1 MQAYLIEDVRA
12 LSDLFKVGAGPKN
25 HKDNQFVVYR
35 VRHPEFQAR
44 RALVITGIHKSQ
56 LAQPIPATV
65 GKSIDVESK
74 DGELFLLEGK
84 KQHPFEVFTVA
95 SSNTLGELIEPVAWR
110 SEAEH
115 DLPIV
120 FWLHDPAL
128 MPDLVRR
135 SLYLNNDR
143 VQLATVDDAAGE
155 QSMLIRIEAPSYYLI
170 AWSQEQGASKIELFY
185 PMAESPGLFVQWG
198 CEHPLADVWKRSWDE
213 RKDGWIFFPATAARR
228 AVPRPEWQ
236 SLYEVV
242 DFALDVHDADAWKAG
257 AAQAA
262 RFQVPLLLTPRHE
275 PAPIELVLLHADER
289 PAIERYLALAN
300 DEDLDRLEISAQR
313 DAEDHIWF
321 FIREK
326 HRGDGALL
334 LEFGGRGFARYKG
347 FDNLYLPVEL
357 VLEPQVRRDQY
368 RVLFG
373 LDGGSLTF
381 VVPGRTAAE
390 PTRRV
395 RVPRSSFEPLAHF
408 VDHIVHFDRAAME
421 AILADSVFDL
431 GPYLRA
437 PSMPGVRQ
445 KEREERDPKRTND
458 ATEQDRQDAKLAASR
473 QRRARV
479 VSDTAPRGQ
488 EMAAVISATRE
499 ETPGE
504 LELLETQIER
514 EIIRHRGRAELWGDL
529 LTIKERREK
538 WLEATMCA
546 VEGMW
551 QAAFPDEEP
560 DAQAEQDALE
570 IQVEL
575 RDGLIQAVQRGGGQ
589 PADLAIVSQLFGQL
603 QGPSTPQQLAHLMQ
617 SAGQLRGV
625 EATLSKKIRWLAW
638 REILR
643 RTGDV
648 RTQEEVREA
657 ILTALHTQGLTQQDM
672 PVFLRERIL
681 KDPELELDEDV
692 EAGGADTSYLVQNV
706 EVIEQTLSN
715 LRTVKIREASFASL
729 SRIYA
734 QMGLHARS
742 RDMIERALSAM
753 NTSLGTLMGDSTA
766 NKPWHTRIVDFFL
779 ARPQGAQDAKS
790 RPERWHVWVALNA
803 WLVFQRVEPA
813 RAEQAKQVYEVMFQR
828 LAGYE
833 QEEIKRARESLEKR
847 IGQSNVAE
855 FLAADS
861 RSFFSS
867 RELPDEMSR
876 VVRELGKAQPKREA
890 QVNDLVLR
898 GIELA
903 KRELNAASSPS
914 LETVSRLI
922 LEMVEVLRK
931 LKWERENRPVEQ
943 FEEFVRALPA
953 EPATKEASRL
963 YFAVLHC
970 AAARAMMDLGREKD
984 AMVMLTRTLRWV
996 AKDYMQVL
1004 DFVDLVKKEVLL
1016 AVELSPRNQRTDAL
1030 RTLMQALV
1038 EQERLEIGEDKDR
1051 PGQGFE
1057 LPFQAYEII
1066 QMIDHTLEAAIS
1078 NEKLVLRRLR
1088 DFEEREEARIRY
1100 WVQRDQ
1106 PATLGT

>member
-12 LSDLFKVGAGPKN
+12 LSDLFKVGAGPTKQ
-25 HKDNQFVVYR
+25 KDGHFVVYR

-44 RALVITGIHKSQ
+44 RALIITGITKAQ
-56 LAQPIPATV
+56 LAQPIPPTV
-65 GKSIDVESK
+65 GRSIEVEARE
-74 DGELFLLEGK
+74 GELFLLEGK
-84 KQHPFEVFTVA
+84 KQHALEVFAVD
-95 SSNTLGELIEPVAWR
+95 SSEALGQLIEPVAWR
-110 SEAEH
+110 QEAEH
-115 DLPIV
+115 DVPIV
-120 FWLHDPAL
+120 FWLHDPSL
-128 MPDLVRR
+128 MPELVRR

-143 VQLATVDDAAGE
+143 VQLATIATLGG
-155 QSMLIRIEAPSYYLI
+155 QSAMLVRIEAPSYYLI
-170 AWSQEQGASKIELFY
+170 AWSQERGQGAVELFF
-185 PMAESPGLFVQWG
+185 PMADTPGLFVQWG
-198 CEHPLADVWKRSWDE
+198 YEHPLADVWKRSWDE
-213 RKDGWIFFPATAARR
+213 RKDGWIFFPAAAARR

-242 DFALDVHDADAWKAG
+242 DFTLDVHDAEPWRTGDKDIE
-257 AAQAA
+257 
-262 RFQVPLLLTPRHE
+262 RFRVPLILTPRHE
-275 PAPIELVLLHADER
+275 PAPIELVLLHGDER

-313 DAEDHIWF
+313 DVEGQVWF

-347 FDNLYLPVEL
+347 FDNLYLPVDL

-368 RVLFG
+368 RVLFN

-381 VVPGRTAAE
+381 VVPGRSAAE
-390 PTRRV
+390 ATRCV

-408 VDHIVHFDRAAME
+408 VDHIVHFERAAME
-421 AILADSVFDL
+421 AILEESVFDL

-437 PSMPGVRQ
+437 PSMLGMRQ
-445 KEREERDPKRTND
+445 CEEGERDAKQSKEPG
-458 ATEQDRQDAKLAASR
+458 EQEQQNVKPNASR

-479 VSDTAPRGQ
+479 ITDAPARPQ
-488 EMAAVISATRE
+488 EAQAVMLATRE
-499 ETPGE
+499 ETAGE
-504 LELLETQIER
+504 LELLETQLER
-514 EIIRHRGRAELWGDL
+514 EIIRKRGGLELWSDL
-529 LTIKERREK
+529 LTIKERRGK
-538 WLEATMCA
+538 WLEAAMCA
-546 VEGMW
+546 IEGMW
-551 QAAFPDEEP
+551 QAAFPDEEL
-560 DAQAEQDALE
+560 DAQAAQEAHVFE
-570 IQVEL
+570 IEL
-575 RDGLIQAVQRGGGQ
+575 RDGLIQAVQHAGGQ
-589 PADLAIVSQLFGQL
+589 PADLAVVSSLFTQLG
-603 QGPSTPQQLAHLMQ
+603 GPSSPQQLAVLMQ
-617 SAGQLRGV
+617 SAGLLRGV
-625 EATLSKKIRWLAW
+625 EATLSKKVRWLAW

-648 RTQEEVREA
+648 RMQEEVREA
-657 ILTALHTQGLTQQDM
+657 ILTSLQSQGLTQQDV

-692 EAGGADTSYLVQNV
+692 EVSGADTSYLVQNV
-706 EVIEQTLSN
+706 EVIEQMLAN
-715 LRTVKIREASFASL
+715 LRTTKIREASFASL
-729 SRIYA
+729 ARIYA

-742 RDMIERALSAM
+742 RDMIERALNAM
-753 NTSLGTLMGDSTA
+753 NASLGTLIGEATG

-779 ARPQGAQDAKS
+779 VRPATNDAKS

-876 VVRELGKAQPKREA
+876 VVRELNKAQPEREV

-931 LKWERENRPVEQ
+931 LKWERESRPVEQ
-943 FEEFVRALPA
+943 FEEFVRALPP
-953 EPATKEASRL
+953 EPATREASRL

-1030 RTLMQALV
+1030 RTLMQALL
-1038 EQERLEIGEDKDR
+1038 EQERLEIGDDKER

-1106 PATLGT
+1106 PATQGA

>member
-12 LSDLFKVGAGPKN
+12 LSDLFKVGAGPK
-25 HKDNQFVVYR
+25 KQSDNQFVVYR

-44 RALVITGIHKSQ
+44 RALIITGITKAL

-65 GKSIDVESK
+65 GKQIEVSSEE
-74 DGELFLLEGK
+74 GELFLLEGK
-84 KQHPFEVFTVA
+84 NKRPVEVFTVA
-95 SSNTLGELIEPVAWR
+95 SSSALGELIEPVAWR
-110 SEAEH
+110 HEAEH
-115 DLPIV
+115 DVPIV
-120 FWLHDPAL
+120 FWLKDPAL

-143 VQLATVDDAAGE
+143 VQLSTVAAEDG
-155 QSMLIRIEAPSYYLI
+155 SPGMLVRIEAPSYYLI
-170 AWSQEQGASKIELFY
+170 AWSQEQGADKVELFY
-185 PMAESPGLFVQWG
+185 PMSDSPGLFVQWG
-198 CEHPLADVWKRSWDE
+198 FEHPLADVWRRSWDD
-213 RKDGWIFFPATAARR
+213 RKEGWIFFPATTPRR
-228 AVPRPEWQ
+228 AVTRPDWQ

-242 DFALDVHDADAWKAG
+242 DFALDVHDAEAWKAG
-257 AAQAA
+257 GEQAA

-275 PAPIELVLLHADER
+275 PAPIELVVLHSDER
-289 PAIERYLALAN
+289 PSIERYLALAN

-313 DAEDHIWF
+313 DQEDDVWF

-347 FDNLYLPVEL
+347 FDNLYLPVEQ

-368 RVLFG
+368 RVLFN

-381 VVPGRTAAE
+381 VVPGRVSDE

-408 VDHIVHFDRAAME
+408 VDHIVHFERAAME
-421 AILADSVFDL
+421 AILEDSVFDL

-445 KEREERDPKRTND
+445 REREERESKRSTEGN
-458 ATEQDRQDAKLAASR
+458 EQDRQDAKLAASR

-479 VSDTAPRGQ
+479 VSDTAPRPM
-488 EMAAVISATRE
+488 EATAVVSATRE

-504 LELLETQIER
+504 LELLESQIER
-514 EIIRHRGRAELWGDL
+514 DIIRRHGRLELWSDL

-538 WLEATMCA
+538 WLEASMCA
-546 VEGMW
+546 IEGMW
-551 QAAFPDEEP
+551 QAAFPDEEQ
-560 DAQAEQDALE
+560 DAAAEQESQE

-575 RDGLIQAVQRGGGQ
+575 RDGLIQSIQHAGGQ
-589 PADLAIVSQLFGQL
+589 PADLAIVSQLFHQL
-603 QGPSTPQQLAHLMQ
+603 TGPSSPAQLAQLMQ

-648 RTQEEVREA
+648 RTQEEVRES
-657 ILTALHTQGLTQQDM
+657 ILTSLHAQGLTQQDM

-681 KDPELELDEDV
+681 KDPELELDEDL

-706 EVIEQTLSN
+706 EVIEQTLGQ

-742 RDMIERALSAM
+742 RDMIERALAAM

-779 ARPQGAQDAKS
+779 ARPQNADPKS

-813 RAEQAKQVYEVMFQR
+813 RADQAKQVYEVMFQR

-876 VVRELGKAQPKREA
+876 VVRELGKAQPKRET
-890 QVNDLVLR
+890 QVNELVLR

-903 KRELNAASSPS
+903 RRELNAASSPS

-984 AMVMLTRTLRWV
+984 AMQMLTRTLRWV

-1016 AVELSPRNQRTDAL
+1016 AVELSPRNQRIDAL

-1038 EQERLEIGEDKDR
+1038 EQERLEIGEDKER
-1051 PGQGFE
+1051 PGAGFE

-1106 PATLGT
+1106 PATQGS